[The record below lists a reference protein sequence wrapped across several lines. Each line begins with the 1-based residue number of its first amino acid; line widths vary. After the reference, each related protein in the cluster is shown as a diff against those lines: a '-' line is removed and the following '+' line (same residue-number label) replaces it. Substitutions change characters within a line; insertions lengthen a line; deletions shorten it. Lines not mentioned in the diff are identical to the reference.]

1 MHLRAR
7 WYHKS
12 RSALLCLSFFC
23 VTLLR
28 EALVYY
34 LHSFKVQ
41 LINLL
46 HLLRLR
52 LPMNLSKLHKA
63 LITVAKLPRQGMFG
77 NHTQLSRLTACQ
89 AD

>member
-28 EALVYY
+28 EALVY
-34 LHSFKVQ
+34 FKFYPLSLRYRDPAASPLNARQ
-41 LINLL
+41 YMFENQAIKLIN
-46 HLLRLR
+46 R
-52 LPMNLSKLHKA
+52 
-63 LITVAKLPRQGMFG
+63 
-77 NHTQLSRLTACQ
+77 QLS
-89 AD
+89 